1 MVPFPASTSLYRD
14 LDSEGVVHLIYLY
27 GDPGAADIGYVR
39 KAPQQNRSLSRKSG
53 PRCVPDNNG
62 LFGSLAAGGGIEG
75 WESTTLEVSM
85 YTVIGATGHTGSLIA
100 KRLLAQKKQVRVVGR
115 STERLSWL
123 VSLGAEPFAADI
135 SNKEAVSR
143 AFSGAEAAYVMIPP
157 DLANPDYAAY
167 QDKVTEA
174 IASALETEAPAHVVA
189 LSSFGADKPDKTGP
203 IAGLHR
209 LEERLMRIS
218 GLNALYVR
226 AGYFME
232 NTLPQAG
239 VIQQM
244 GATAGPL
251 NADLKVPMIATRD
264 IANFAADELLR
275 LEFRG
280 QQGRELLGQ
289 RDLTMTEVTAI
300 IGQAIGKPEL
310 QYRQI
315 TYDQFRGVLMQMGA
329 SQAIADMFVEMSEA
343 LNSGHVRALEARS
356 QPNTTPTSYE
366 QFVAEEFV
374 PAYRASSVGAT
385 SARA

>member
-1 MVPFPASTSLYRD
+1 MRAASKL
-14 LDSEGVVHLIYLY
+14 E
-27 GDPGAADIGYVR
+27 
-39 KAPQQNRSLSRKSG
+39 
-53 PRCVPDNNG
+53 
-62 LFGSLAAGGGIEG
+62 
-75 WESTTLEVSM
+75 ESTTLEVRM
-85 YTVIGATGHTGSLIA
+85 YVVTGATGHTGSVIA
-100 KRLLAQKKQVRVVGR
+100 KRLLAQGKKVRVVGR
-115 STERLSWL
+115 STERLSSL
-123 VSLGAEPFAADI
+123 VSRGAEPLAADI
-135 SNKEAVSR
+135 SNKEAITR

-167 QDKVTEA
+167 QDKVIDS
-174 IASALETEAPAHVVA
+174 IASALDKGASTHVVA

-209 LEERLMRIS
+209 MEERLKGIS

-251 NADLKVPMIATRD
+251 NADLKIPMIATRD
-264 IANFAADELLR
+264 IGIFAADELLR

-280 QQGRELLGQ
+280 HERQELLGQ
-289 RDLTMTEVTAI
+289 RDLTMTEVTAV
-300 IGQAIGKPEL
+300 IGNAIGKPEL

-329 SQAIADMFVEMSEA
+329 SQGIADMFVEMSEA

-356 QPNTTPTSYE
+356 QRNTTPTSYE

-374 PAYRASSVGAT
+374 PAYQATSAGVT

>member
-1 MVPFPASTSLYRD
+1 M
-14 LDSEGVVHLIYLY
+14 YLVT
-27 GDPGAADIGYVR
+27 GAA
-39 KAPQQNRSLSRKSG
+39 
-53 PRCVPDNNG
+53 
-62 LFGSLAAGGGIEG
+62 
-75 WESTTLEVSM
+75 
-85 YTVIGATGHTGSLIA
+85 GHTGSVIA
-100 KRLLAQKKQVRVVGR
+100 KKLLAQGKKVRVVGR
-115 STERLSWL
+115 STERLSSL
-123 VSLGAEPFAADI
+123 VSLGAEPFAADV
-135 SNKEAVSR
+135 SDKEATAR
-143 AFSGAEAAYVMIPP
+143 AFRGVEAAYVMVPP

-167 QDKVTEA
+167 QDKVIDA
-174 IASALETEAPAHVVA
+174 VAYALEKGGSSHVVA

-209 LEERLMRIS
+209 MEQRLKQIS

-251 NADLKVPMIATRD
+251 NAGLKVPMIATRD
-264 IANFAADELLR
+264 IGSFAADELLR

-280 QQGRELLGQ
+280 HQTQELLGQ
-289 RDLTMTEVTAI
+289 RDLAMTEVAAV
-300 IGQAIGKPEL
+300 IGKAIGKPEL

-329 SQAIADMFVEMSEA
+329 SQGIADMFVEMAEA

-356 QPNTTPTSYE
+356 QRNTTPTSYE
-366 QFVAEEFV
+366 QFVKEDFV
-374 PAYRASSVGAT
+374 PAYQAI
-385 SARA
+385 SAR

>member
-1 MVPFPASTSLYRD
+1 MY
-14 LDSEGVVHLIYLY
+14 VV
-27 GDPGAADIGYVR
+27 
-39 KAPQQNRSLSRKSG
+39 
-53 PRCVPDNNG
+53 
-62 LFGSLAAGGGIEG
+62 
-75 WESTTLEVSM
+75 T
-85 YTVIGATGHTGSLIA
+85 GATGHTGSVIA
-100 KRLLAQKKQVRVVGR
+100 KRLLAQGKKVRVVGR
-115 STERLSWL
+115 STERLSSL

-135 SNKEAVSR
+135 SNKEAITR

-167 QDKVTEA
+167 QDKVIDS
-174 IASALETEAPAHVVA
+174 IASALDKGASTHVVA

-209 LEERLMRIS
+209 MEERLKGIS

-251 NADLKVPMIATRD
+251 NADLKIPMIATRD
-264 IANFAADELLR
+264 IGIFAADELLR

-280 QQGRELLGQ
+280 HERQELLGQ
-289 RDLTMTEVTAI
+289 RDLTMTEVTAV
-300 IGQAIGKPEL
+300 IGNAIGKPEL

-329 SQAIADMFVEMSEA
+329 SQGIADMFVEMSEA

-356 QPNTTPTSYE
+356 QRNTTPTSYE

-374 PAYRASSVGAT
+374 PAYQATSAGVT

>member
-1 MVPFPASTSLYRD
+1 MY
-14 LDSEGVVHLIYLY
+14 VV
-27 GDPGAADIGYVR
+27 
-39 KAPQQNRSLSRKSG
+39 
-53 PRCVPDNNG
+53 
-62 LFGSLAAGGGIEG
+62 
-75 WESTTLEVSM
+75 T
-85 YTVIGATGHTGSLIA
+85 GATGHTGSVIA
-100 KRLLAQKKQVRVVGR
+100 KRLLAQGKEVRVVGR
-115 STERLSWL
+115 STERLSSL
-123 VSLGAEPFAADI
+123 VSLGAEPFAADV
-135 SNKEAVSR
+135 SNKEAITS
-143 AFSGAEAAYVMIPP
+143 AFSGADAAYVMIPP

-167 QDKVTEA
+167 QDKVIEA
-174 IASALETEAPAHVVA
+174 IASALNKGAPAHVVA

-209 LEERLMRIS
+209 MEERLKRIS

-232 NTLPQAG
+232 NTFPQAG

-244 GATAGPL
+244 GTTAGPL
-251 NADLKVPMIATRD
+251 NADLKIPMIATRD
-264 IANFAADELLR
+264 IGIFAANELLR

-280 QQGRELLGQ
+280 HETQELLGQ
-289 RDLTMTEVTAI
+289 RDLSMTEATTV
-300 IGQAIGKPEL
+300 IGKAIGKPEL

-356 QPNTTPTSYE
+356 QRNTTPTSYE

-374 PAYRASSVGAT
+374 PAYQPSSTGVT

>member
-1 MVPFPASTSLYRD
+1 M
-14 LDSEGVVHLIYLY
+14 
-27 GDPGAADIGYVR
+27 YV
-39 KAPQQNRSLSRKSG
+39 
-53 PRCVPDNNG
+53 
-62 LFGSLAAGGGIEG
+62 I
-75 WESTTLEVSM
+75 T
-85 YTVIGATGHTGSLIA
+85 GATGHTGSAIA
-100 KRLLAQKKQVRVVGR
+100 KRLLAQGKKVRVVGR
-115 STERLSWL
+115 NTERLSSL

-135 SNKEAVSR
+135 NNKEAITK
-143 AFSGAEAAYVMIPP
+143 AFSGAEAAYVMLPP

-174 IASALETEAPAHVVA
+174 IASALEKGGPAHIVA

-203 IAGLHR
+203 IAGTHR
-209 LEERLMRIS
+209 MEERLKRIS

-264 IANFAADELLR
+264 IGSFAADELLR

-280 QQGRELLGQ
+280 HQTQELLGQ
-289 RDLTMTEVTAI
+289 RDLTMTEVTAV
-300 IGQAIGKPEL
+300 IGKAIGRPEL

-315 TYDQFRGVLMQMGA
+315 TYDQFGGFLTQMGA
-329 SQAIADMFVEMSEA
+329 SKGTADLMVEMAEA
-343 LNSGHVRALEARS
+343 QNAGHARALEARS
-356 QPNTTPTSYE
+356 QRNTTPTSYE

-374 PAYRASSVGAT
+374 PIYQANSAGT